1 MVFSIYSY
9 LRLSSMSYT
18 GFMDK
23 KLRDY
28 MREINHRLDEA
39 KPAEMA
45 DLRRYHAQRV
55 SEFQH
60 ERLIHLIVT
69 LFFGGL
75 MLLSFGGVFAASMLG
90 DSLLIWLT
98 GALAVI
104 LLALEFAYVRYYFF
118 LENNTQ
124 RLYDITRKLG

>member
-1 MVFSIYSY
+1 
-9 LRLSSMSYT
+9 
-18 GFMDK
+18 
-23 KLRDY
+23 
-28 MREINHRLDEA
+28 
-39 KPAEMA
+39 
-45 DLRRYHAQRV
+45 
-55 SEFQH
+55 
-60 ERLIHLIVT
+60 
-69 LFFGGL
+69 